1 MKIRRTLALVLAIV
15 MAFSLAACGNAE
27 PAGDDGSEA
36 KTEIVA
42 ALNSV
47 PGNLDISATM
57 GVALLSVS
65 PHIYDYL
72 IDMDEDYNFIPA
84 IATSWERVD
93 DTTWTFECDVSGY
106 TFSNGDPLEMD
117 DITYSW
123 TWPFQNATGTAT
135 NQGDELDTLLGD
147 NAANGQPATISI
159 TVTTTVTQID

>member
-15 MAFSLAACGNAE
+15 TAFSLAACGNAE

-84 IATSWERVD
+84 IATSWER
-93 DTTWTFECDVSGY
+93 G
-106 TFSNGDPLEMD
+106 
-117 DITYSW
+117 
-123 TWPFQNATGTAT
+123 
-135 NQGDELDTLLGD
+135 
-147 NAANGQPATISI
+147 
-159 TVTTTVTQID
+159 

>member
-15 MAFSLAACGNAE
+15 TAFSLAACGNAE

-93 DTTWTFECDVSGY
+93 DTTWTSPAIL
-106 TFSNGDPLEMD
+106 SP
-117 DITYSW
+117 
-123 TWPFQNATGTAT
+123 TAT
-135 NQGDELDTLLGD
+135 RWRWMTSFSRL
-147 NAANGQPATISI
+147 
-159 TVTTTVTQID
+159 TTSTTAPPWPPM

>member
-15 MAFSLAACGNAE
+15 TAFSLAACGNAE

-93 DTTWTFECDVSGY
+93 DTTWTFECDEMCIRDRYKPPPQRGY
-106 TFSNGDPLEMD
+106 RGRAGAVFRL
-117 DITYSW
+117 
-123 TWPFQNATGTAT
+123 
-135 NQGDELDTLLGD
+135 
-147 NAANGQPATISI
+147 
-159 TVTTTVTQID
+159 